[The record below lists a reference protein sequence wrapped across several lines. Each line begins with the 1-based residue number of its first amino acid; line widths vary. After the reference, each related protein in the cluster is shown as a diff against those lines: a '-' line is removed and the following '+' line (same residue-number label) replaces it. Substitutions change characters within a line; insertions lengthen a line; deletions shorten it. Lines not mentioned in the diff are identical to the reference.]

1 MQATAAEML
10 RAACILILERGI
22 QLCAPIH
29 DAILIEADDHLIVE
43 HAAITQRCMAQAS
56 GIVLNGFELSS
67 DSRILTFPDRF
78 LDKES
83 EPFWGQVT
91 DLLEKA
97 EAQSVK
103 FLTPTC

>member
-1 MQATAAEML
+1 
-10 RAACILILERGI
+10 
-22 QLCAPIH
+22 
-29 DAILIEADDHLIVE
+29 
-43 HAAITQRCMAQAS
+43 
-56 GIVLNGFELSS
+56 VLNGFELSS